1 MFWLISEFVYSQRE
15 LSQLAKDLA
24 KHFQCDK
31 IRVVDLCCGV
41 GISTRAIRDAFPNA
55 ESIVGVDTSSEMVA
69 MAEFLTDHTKHLTQD
84 IPQILNIDFLKVS
97 TAITLLKEQQNKF
110 KFQTKKAIQYVQKN
124 AENTAL
130 PPSSF
135 NLVTIMYAFHEGTL
149 LIVVDWPG
157 HCSDVS
163 D

>member
-1 MFWLISEFVYSQRE
+1 
-15 LSQLAKDLA
+15 
-24 KHFQCDK
+24 
-31 IRVVDLCCGV
+31 
-41 GISTRAIRDAFPNA
+41 
-55 ESIVGVDTSSEMVA
+55 MVA

-149 LIVVDWPG
+149 LIVVD
-157 HCSDVS
+157 
-163 D
+163 